1 MIHISKLGER
11 LTFCKDVHY
20 TDDSCSFRISGHA
33 VKSVWTD
40 VFTTPVEVTTGRPSF
55 DQTRGLKIIHRQ
67 SIASFFSKIFP
78 NPLEANLDPE
88 SRFHSSA
95 SFSKVASTSV
105 SIGQEGK
112 TSLKISFARTV
123 RIPEDGKKYDLP
135 PNLGCF
141 PLFDTRPFRQRLP
154 PSVAAQGGLF
164 MPMYRT

>member
-1 MIHISKLGER
+1 MINIPELGER
-11 LTFCKDVHY
+11 LTFREDVHY
-20 TDDSCSFRISGHA
+20 TAHSCSFYVSGHA
-33 VKSVWTD
+33 VKPTWTD
-40 VFTTPVEVTTGRPSF
+40 VFTIPVAVTAGRPSY
-55 DQTRGLKIIHRQ
+55 DQTRGLKINHRQ
-67 SIASFFSKIFP
+67 SIASFFSKVFP
-78 NPLEANLDPE
+78 KPLEANLDPE

-112 TSLKISFARTV
+112 TSLQISFARTV

-135 PNLGCF
+135 PNLGYF